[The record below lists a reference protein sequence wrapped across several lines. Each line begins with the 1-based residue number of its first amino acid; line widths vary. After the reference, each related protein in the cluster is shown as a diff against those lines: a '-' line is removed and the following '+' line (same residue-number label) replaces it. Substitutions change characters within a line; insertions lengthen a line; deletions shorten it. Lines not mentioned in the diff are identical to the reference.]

1 MNNIHRELVRNFV
14 RDCLVAHNDE
24 EDLDDGESLFLS
36 GRLDSLSV
44 TKLVVFLEDSFKVDF
59 GSHPFD
65 VAELDS
71 VEQIVQFAQDYG
83 AIAAE

>member
-1 MNNIHRELVRNFV
+1 MNHQSRELVRTFI

-24 EDLDDGESLFLS
+24 NDLDDGESLFLS

-44 TKLVVFLEDSFKVDF
+44 TKLVVYLEDTFKVDF

-71 VEQIVQFAQDYG
+71 VEQIAQFADDYG
-83 AIAAE
+83 ALAAE

>member
-1 MNNIHRELVRNFV
+1 MNHHHRELVRTFI
-14 RDCLVAHNDE
+14 RDCLVAHNDDSDL
-24 EDLDDGESLFLS
+24 EDSESLFLS

-44 TKLVVFLEDSFKVDF
+44 TKLVVFLEDTFKVDF

-71 VEQIVQFAQDYG
+71 VEQITQFADDYG
-83 AIAAE
+83 AVAAE